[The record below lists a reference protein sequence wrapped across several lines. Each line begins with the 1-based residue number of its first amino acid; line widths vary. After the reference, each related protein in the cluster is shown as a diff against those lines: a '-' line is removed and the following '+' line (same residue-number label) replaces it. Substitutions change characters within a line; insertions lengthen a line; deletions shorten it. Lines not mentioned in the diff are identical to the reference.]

1 MGRNRHNQAI
11 LPLRGKL
18 INTEKARLE
27 KVLQNKEVQ
36 TMITAIGTGIGGDSE
51 VEGSFNIDKLR
62 YHKIVIMTD
71 ADVDGS
77 HIRTLLLTFFFRQMP
92 ELVKGGHIYVAQPP
106 LYQVTRKKR
115 EEYVQDDAEMDAM
128 LLEMGSGEI
137 SLRNIADGSRVAD
150 DRLKAILEQ
159 LVPVAKFADI
169 IRRHGGDFEAYL
181 QARDEA
187 TGSLP
192 HYLVTVREGNEVNI
206 QYFVSNEQLATFARE
221 NNDLHL
227 FGKPDADPEANGTA
241 APKSHRRARLIEIH
255 EAHGMKRRFQQL
267 DELGLHVD
275 HFSSQDRPLFE
286 VIEGDGD
293 NAKVHPVF
301 SIPGILDK
309 VMEIGK
315 RGMEIKRFKGLGEMN
330 AKQLFETTMDP
341 NKRTLLQIRLD
352 ETNAQ
357 EAERIFTILMG
368 DVVEPRKHFIEEN
381 ALNVRNLDV

>member
-1 MGRNRHNQAI
+1 
-11 LPLRGKL
+11 
-18 INTEKARLE
+18 
-27 KVLQNKEVQ
+27 
-36 TMITAIGTGIGGDSE
+36 
-51 VEGSFNIDKLR
+51 
-62 YHKIVIMTD
+62 
-71 ADVDGS
+71 
-77 HIRTLLLTFFFRQMP
+77 
-92 ELVKGGHIYVAQPP
+92 
-106 LYQVTRKKR
+106 
-115 EEYVQDDAEMDAM
+115 MDAM

-137 SLRNIADGSRVAD
+137 SLRNIADGSKVAD

>member
-1 MGRNRHNQAI
+1 
-11 LPLRGKL
+11 
-18 INTEKARLE
+18 
-27 KVLQNKEVQ
+27 
-36 TMITAIGTGIGGDSE
+36 
-51 VEGSFNIDKLR
+51 
-62 YHKIVIMTD
+62 
-71 ADVDGS
+71 
-77 HIRTLLLTFFFRQMP
+77 
-92 ELVKGGHIYVAQPP
+92 VKRGHIYVAQPP

-115 EEYVQDDAEMDAM
+115 EEYVQSDAEMDAM

-137 SLRNIADGSRVAD
+137 SLRNLAKDTLVSD
-150 DRLKAILEQ
+150 ERLKSILEL

-169 IRRHGGDFEAYL
+169 IRRHGGDFETYL
-181 QARDEA
+181 QSRDE
-187 TGSLP
+187 TNGNLP
-192 HYLVTVREGNEVNI
+192 HYMVMIREGNEESI
-206 QYFVSNEQLATFARE
+206 HYFLGTDQLAAFARE
-221 NNDLHL
+221 NVDLHL
-227 FGKPDADPEANGTA
+227 FAKPDDGEDGGSTNGTT
-241 APKSHRRARLIEIH
+241 PKAHRRARLIEIH

-275 HFSSQDRPLFE
+275 HFSSQDKPLFE
-286 VIEGDGD
+286 VIEGEGE

>member
-1 MGRNRHNQAI
+1 V
-11 LPLRGKL
+11 PL
-18 INTEKARLE
+18 
-27 KVLQNKEVQ
+27 
-36 TMITAIGTGIGGDSE
+36 
-51 VEGSFNIDKLR
+51 
-62 YHKIVIMTD
+62 
-71 ADVDGS
+71 
-77 HIRTLLLTFFFRQMP
+77 
-92 ELVKGGHIYVAQPP
+92 
-106 LYQVTRKKR
+106 
-115 EEYVQDDAEMDAM
+115 
-128 LLEMGSGEI
+128 
-137 SLRNIADGSRVAD
+137 
-150 DRLKAILEQ
+150 
-159 LVPVAKFADI
+159 AKFADI
-169 IRRHGGDFEAYL
+169 IRRHGGDFESYL

-187 TGSLP
+187 TGNLP
-192 HYLVTVREGNEVNI
+192 HYLVMIREGNEEQVL
-206 QYFVSNEQLATFARE
+206 YFLGNEQLAAFARE

-227 FGKPDADPEANGTA
+227 FAKPDAPTDANGNGAT
-241 APKSHRRARLIEIH
+241 PKTTRRARLIEIH

-275 HFSSQDRPLFE
+275 HFSSQDKPLFE
-286 VIEGDGD
+286 IVEGDGD

-341 NKRTLLQIRLD
+341 NKRTLLQIKLD
-352 ETNAQ
+352 ESNAH

>member
-1 MGRNRHNQAI
+1 
-11 LPLRGKL
+11 LRGKL

-27 KVLQNKEVQ
+27 KVLQNKEIQ

-51 VEGSFNIDKLR
+51 VEGSFNLEKLR

-92 ELVKGGHIYVAQPP
+92 ELVKRGHIYVAQPP

-115 EEYVQDDAEMDAM
+115 EEYVQSDAEMDAI
-128 LLEMGSGEI
+128 LLELGSGEI
-137 SLRNIADGSRVAD
+137 KLRNLADDTRVEA
-150 DRLKAILEQ
+150 DRLKAILDL

-169 IRRHGGDFEAYL
+169 IRRHGGDFETYL

-187 TGSLP
+187 TGTLP
-192 HYLVTVREGNEVNI
+192 HYLVMIREGNEEKVH
-206 QYFVSNEQLATFARE
+206 YFLGNEQLAAFAKE

-227 FGKPDADPEANGTA
+227 FAKEVAAEGEATNGNQPKP
-241 APKSHRRARLIEIH
+241 HRRARLIEIH
-255 EAHGMKRRFQQL
+255 EAHGMKARFKQL

-275 HFSSQDRPLFE
+275 HFSSQDKPLFE

-301 SIPGILDK
+301 SLPGILDK

-341 NKRTLLQIRLD
+341 NKRTLLRIQLD
-352 ETNAQ
+352 ESNAQ